1 MRGSPPWS
9 NTSSDDAATAL
20 MHAPTG
26 FSGAMMSSTFVVP
39 HRSRETPVGETPDS
53 GGDLPKILIFG
64 VTNKQF
70 GI

>member
-1 MRGSPPWS
+1 
-9 NTSSDDAATAL
+9 
-20 MHAPTG
+20 
-26 FSGAMMSSTFVVP
+26 MMSSTSVVP